1 MSVTASAD
9 DENMKTSE
17 GTRKIIEGG
26 YTILASY
33 GLTVIISKAAGGG
46 ECMPIFINN
55 NIIRRNDKESPPLH
69 HVSRNTILVYISC
82 KSIMKVRG

>member
-1 MSVTASAD
+1 MSVIALAD

-33 GLTVIISKAAGGG
+33 GFDGNYFKSRWRR
-46 ECMPIFINN
+46 MHPIFI
-55 NIIRRNDKESPPLH
+55 II
-69 HVSRNTILVYISC
+69 T
-82 KSIMKVRG
+82 

>member
-1 MSVTASAD
+1 MSVIAIAD

-33 GLTVIISKAAGGG
+33 GFDGNYFKSRWRRMHTH
-46 ECMPIFINN
+46 FHYNN
-55 NIIRRNDKESPPLH
+55 MIRKNDRENPL
-69 HVSRNTILVYISC
+69 YIMSVGTP
-82 KSIMKVRG
+82 SWYT

>member
-17 GTRKIIEGG
+17 DTRKIIEGG

-33 GLTVIISKAAGGG
+33 GFDGDYLKSSW
-46 ECMPIFINN
+46 
-55 NIIRRNDKESPPLH
+55 RRMH
-69 HVSRNTILVYISC
+69 AHFH
-82 KSIMKVRG
+82 

>member
-1 MSVTASAD
+1 MSIIALTD

-33 GLTVIISKAAGGG
+33 GFDGNYPKPGGG

-55 NIIRRNDKESPPLH
+55 NMIRKSDRENPLYIISVGTP
-69 HVSRNTILVYISC
+69 SWYT
-82 KSIMKVRG
+82 